1 MAEALT
7 VETREWRGSRH
18 ARRQRGKGHV
28 PAVLYGHGQ
37 ETVSLSLPS
46 AELSAALRHGARLV
60 DLKGAVAEKAFIRE
74 LQWDTFGLHVL
85 HVDLARVS
93 EDETLRVKVPVEL
106 RGSAVG
112 VKEGGVVDHHMHE
125 LEIECRATAI
135 PEKIQVNVN
144 ELHLNQAITVAD
156 LKLPEGV
163 QVLDEADE
171 IVVQCVPPREEVE
184 PGADLGAAEPEII
197 GRKPEEGEEEES

>member
-7 VETREWRGSRH
+7 VEIRNSRGSRR
-18 ARRQRGKGHV
+18 ARRQRAQGHV

-112 VKEGGVVDHHMHE
+112 LKEGGVVDHHLHE
-125 LEIECRATAI
+125 LEIECRATNI
-135 PEKIQVNVN
+135 PDKIQVNVN
-144 ELHLNQAITVAD
+144 ELHLNRAIAVAD

-163 QVLDEADE
+163 RVLDDADE
-171 IVVQCVPPREEVE
+171 IVVQCVPPREEAEAAGELGSVE
-184 PGADLGAAEPEII
+184 PEVI
-197 GRKPEEGEEEES
+197 GRKPEEEEEG